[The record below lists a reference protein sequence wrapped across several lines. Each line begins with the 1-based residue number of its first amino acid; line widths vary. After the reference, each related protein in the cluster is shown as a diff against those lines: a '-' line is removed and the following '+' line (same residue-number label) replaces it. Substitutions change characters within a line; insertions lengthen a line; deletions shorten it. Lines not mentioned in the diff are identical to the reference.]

1 MFHEIIET
9 KQNKKIT
16 IILTRGNVVA
26 KQRVEPPLMSKEK
39 LEIPLRSRIIIRNWT
54 KGKKE
59 LEYYS
64 WYELTNSECV

>member
-39 LEIPLRSRIIIRNWT
+39 LEIPLRSRIIIRN
-54 KGKKE
+54 
-59 LEYYS
+59 
-64 WYELTNSECV
+64 